1 MGFETKKPRRSH
13 LAAPE
18 TTMKMLLENQR
29 ESDIVADACDGHF
42 GESQRFSLGLLAAG
56 SLNDHVQQVAAKL
69 LQRFC
74 PVDERRRI
82 KVDVVLHLNEGQLI
96 AGDLDDGDNGIAGGR
111 TAATGKD
118 HYLRAAGRHGCH
130 GGGIVARRVH
140 SP

>member
-56 SLNDHVQQVAAKL
+56 SLNDHVQQVAAKF
-69 LQRFC
+69 LQRFV
-74 PVDERRRI
+74 P
-82 KVDVVLHLNEGQLI
+82 
-96 AGDLDDGDNGIAGGR
+96 
-111 TAATGKD
+111 
-118 HYLRAAGRHGCH
+118 
-130 GGGIVARRVH
+130 
-140 SP
+140 

>member
-1 MGFETKKPRRSH
+1 M
-13 LAAPE
+13 AAPE

-56 SLNDHVQQVAAKL
+56 SLNDHIQQVAAKF

-96 AGDLDDGDNGIAGGR
+96 AGDLDNGDNGIAGGR
-111 TAATGKD
+111 AAATGKD
-118 HYLRAAGRHGCH
+118 HYLRAAGHHGCH